1 MKKTYWVIAFII
13 LIPVILGYFAWSKF
27 NLQGGAQFD
36 GERAYEDVK
45 QQISFG
51 PRTTGS
57 ESQEKFLVWLG
68 DSLEQAGWSPSFQQS
83 EMMGHTIKNV
93 FAHRGDAEP
102 QILLL
107 AHYDS
112 RLVADNDPDRNNHL
126 LPVPGANDGASG
138 VAILLELSKVIPEDS
153 IPIGLVFFDAED
165 NGRIPGWD
173 WILGSRAFVA
183 NLKYK
188 PRAVVLVD
196 MVGDSNLDIYM
207 EMNSDPEL
215 NRQIWEV
222 ARALGYEKSF
232 IPEYKH
238 RIIDDHVPFIEA
250 GIPAIDIID
259 IDYPYWHTTLDTV
272 DKVSP
277 ESLNQVGN
285 TLLQWILAQEQEI
298 DLK

>member
-1 MKKTYWVIAFII
+1 
-13 LIPVILGYFAWSKF
+13 
-27 NLQGGAQFD
+27 
-36 GERAYEDVK
+36 
-45 QQISFG
+45 
-51 PRTTGS
+51 
-57 ESQEKFLVWLG
+57 
-68 DSLEQAGWSPSFQQS
+68 
-83 EMMGHTIKNV
+83 
-93 FAHRGDAEP
+93 
-102 QILLL
+102 L